1 MSEQLLEGGGG
12 RTRRAIVMVARLL
25 AAVSVL
31 LILFMMVSTVADV
44 GRRQLAGKAIDG
56 VIEMGEV
63 LMVSTVFLGLAYAE
77 TRGAHVN
84 MTLVIRKLPP
94 RIAAIANSLGLLLVL
109 FVVGWMVYVTGLRAY
124 DSFSANEYR
133 FGLVQIPIWPAR
145 VALAV
150 GLAAYFA
157 ALLPRFVDDLRS
169 IFRPARAPAD
179 DPYDQEGGAV

>member
-1 MSEQLLEGGGG
+1 MSEQLLEWGGG
-12 RTRRAIVMVARLL
+12 RTRHAIVVVARLL

-31 LILFMMVSTVADV
+31 LILFMMISTVADV
-44 GRRQLAGKAIDG
+44 GRRQFAGKAIDG

-84 MTLVIRKLPP
+84 MTLVVRKLPP

-109 FVVGWMVYVTGLRAY
+109 LVVGWMVYVTGMRAY
-124 DSFSANEYR
+124 ESFSANEYR

-145 VALAV
+145 IALAV

-157 ALLPRFVDDLRS
+157 ALLPRLVDDIRS
-169 IFRPARAPAD
+169 IIRPEKPSIEDTAV
-179 DPYDQEGGAV
+179 QEGGAV